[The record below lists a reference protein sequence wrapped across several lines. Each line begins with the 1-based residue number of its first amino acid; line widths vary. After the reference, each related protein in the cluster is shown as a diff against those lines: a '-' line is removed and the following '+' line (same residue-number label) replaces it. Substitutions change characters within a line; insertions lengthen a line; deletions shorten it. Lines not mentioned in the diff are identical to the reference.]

1 VASLVD
7 TNILVY
13 SFDARDNAKQ
23 RRADEV
29 LRNGLLDGTV
39 VLAHQCIVEF
49 VAAVTRPRAEL
60 AGAPLL
66 PLAEARLEAE
76 ELVALYPMLY
86 PTREL
91 VLTALR
97 GTATYGLSWFD
108 AHLWAYAEV
117 YGVDEILSEDFTH
130 GRHYGT
136 VRAVNPFLSADGVH
150 ELPPLYSAAQN
161 EERPAR
167 RVGSVTARRREPS
180 SARPKRSPRTG
191 S

>member
-13 SFDARDNAKQ
+13 SFDARDTLKQ
-23 RRADEV
+23 RRADEI
-29 LRNGLLDGTV
+29 LRNGLLDGSL

-49 VAAVTRPRAEL
+49 VAALIRPREEL
-60 AGAPLL
+60 GRAPLL
-66 PLAEARLEAE
+66 PVAEARLEAE
-76 ELVALYPMLY
+76 ELVTQYPVLY
-86 PTREL
+86 PTREV

-97 GTATYGLSWFD
+97 GVAMYGLSWFD

-136 VRAVNPFLSADGVH
+136 VRAVNPFLNTDGVH
-150 ELPPLYSAAQN
+150 ELPPLYTAAQTAG
-161 EERPAR
+161 RPTTRPGGAA
-167 RVGSVTARRREPS
+167 ARRR
-180 SARPKRSPRTG
+180 
-191 S
+191 

>member
-13 SFDARDNAKQ
+13 RFDARDPVKQ
-23 RRADEV
+23 RRAREV
-29 LRNGLLDGTV
+29 LRNGLVDDNV

-49 VAAVTRPRAEL
+49 VAAVSRPREEL
-60 AGAPLL
+60 AGSPLL
-66 PLAEARLEAE
+66 PASEARLEAE
-76 ELVALYPMLY
+76 KLVTEYPMLY
-86 PTREL
+86 PTREV
-91 VLTALR
+91 VLAALR

-117 YGVDEILSEDFTH
+117 YGVDEILSEDFAH

-150 ELPPLYSAAQN
+150 ELPPLYTTTEKEA
-161 EERPAR
+161 RPTMRSRGLA
-167 RVGSVTARRREPS
+167 TRRRQ
-180 SARPKRSPRTG
+180 R
-191 S
+191 